1 MPYSTKQQRCI
12 LRCLEDRPEEAMT
25 AGEVAEILRKTG
37 RPVGLATVYRQLDR
51 LEEIGRIHRVDTSEG
66 AVYQY
71 CGYTEPAHAGCFLL
85 RCESCGRIS
94 RLDCVHLESLCSHL
108 EAEHQFHVDARRTVL
123 TGLCSLCAGKEA
135 LHGAV

>member
-94 RLDCVHLESLCSHL
+94 HL